1 MHYEDIDKCPFGFR
15 PTGRMRTT
23 DATPAEQQMIDKS
36 GFYTP
41 EQDPLARKRWYIP
54 FFLRPDRLLFYQ
66 NFYSRVHFTLK

>member
-23 DATPAEQQMIDKS
+23 DATLAEQQMIDKS

-41 EQDPLARKRWYIP
+41 EQDPLARKR
-54 FFLRPDRLLFYQ
+54 
-66 NFYSRVHFTLK
+66 